1 VRTLVTEGAAA
12 GVFEVAE
19 RDMIDGVMRLADRS
33 VRSII
38 TPRVDVVWLDLSH
51 SQEDIRRTIVESG
64 RSRFPV
70 SRDGVDAIEGI
81 VHAKDLLDRILSGQP
96 FELAACM
103 RKPLFVHE
111 GTSVLKLLDLFRSSV
126 VHMALVVDEYG
137 SFEGI
142 VTTTDILAA
151 IAGEFPEDEGDA
163 ASTVVRRDDGSW
175 LIDGG
180 IDIDQLERLLNRRD
194 LKSNEDYHTL
204 AGFLLWEFG
213 HLPEVGER
221 FDWKNLRFEV
231 VDMDGRRIDRVLISR
246 LTDDPATDGN

>member
-1 VRTLVTEGAAA
+1 
-12 GVFEVAE
+12 
-19 RDMIDGVMRLADRS
+19 
-33 VRSII
+33 
-38 TPRVDVVWLDLSH
+38 
-51 SQEDIRRTIVESG
+51 
-64 RSRFPV
+64 V
-70 SRDGVDAIEGI
+70 SRNGIDAIEGI
-81 VHAKDLLDRILSGQP
+81 VHAKDLLDRMLAGQS
-96 FELAACM
+96 FDLAECM

-163 ASTVVRRDDGSW
+163 ESTVVRRDDGSW

-213 HLPEVGER
+213 HLPKVGEH

-246 LTDDPATDGN
+246 ITDEPPVDVD

>member
-1 VRTLVTEGAAA
+1 
-12 GVFEVAE
+12 
-19 RDMIDGVMRLADRS
+19 
-33 VRSII
+33 
-38 TPRVDVVWLDLSH
+38 
-51 SQEDIRRTIVESG
+51 
-64 RSRFPV
+64 
-70 SRDGVDAIEGI
+70 
-81 VHAKDLLDRILSGQP
+81 
-96 FELAACM
+96 
-103 RKPLFVHE
+103 
-111 GTSVLKLLDLFRSSV
+111 VLKLLDLFRSSV

-163 ASTVVRRDDGSW
+163 ESTVVRRDDGSW

-204 AGFLLWEFG
+204 AGFLLWELG
-213 HLPEVGER
+213 HLPKVGEH

-246 LTDDPATDGN
+246 LTDELSADVN